1 MKTLETICFSII
13 FATPVLA
20 QEPLAAIDW
29 LKDPA
34 PISVARPLEEA
45 LKPPAADDVEGA
57 VVPDVEVM
65 PLDGAQ
71 PDAAGLLPGS
81 TTGLPPNLWA
91 GSSTDTLVSQF
102 SRLPPDPLPAI
113 QALYY
118 TLLLAEAEAPADA
131 GRDARFLRARLAAL
145 RKMGAVDPALALVQQ
160 AGSYDANL
168 FDQWFDLSL
177 LTGTEEEACAALSRE
192 PELSERYDAR
202 IYCGARAGDWQTA
215 ALTYE
220 TATAVGVLDTA
231 SARLLAQ
238 YLDPETI
245 GAEVS
250 LAPSTQMTPLLYR
263 LYEAA
268 GTPLPTRNLAREYA
282 VADLRGLTGLKA
294 EIEAAERL
302 TRTGALPANRLLGL
316 YTDQRP
322 AASGGVWD
330 RVAGVQNLEQAIADT
345 DPQAVARHLP
355 GLWRDMKREG
365 LAVAFATLF
374 AQSLSTL
381 ELDGRARDAAFEVAL
396 LSQDYETLAPKL
408 AGSDA
413 RAQFLLGV
421 ARGAPDATLAS
432 ETPQVAIAEAFA
444 ATAAHTD
451 HADML
456 EAGRLGQAI
465 LTAALQLDTAG
476 PNQASDIV
484 AGLATLR
491 SVGLEDTA
499 RQAALQI
506 LLLKADT

>member
-1 MKTLETICFSII
+1 MKTLETVVFSII
-13 FATPVLA
+13 LAAPAMA
-20 QEPLAAIDW
+20 QEPLTAIDW

-45 LKPPAADDVEGA
+45 LNPPVADDVEGA
-57 VVPDVEVM
+57 VVPDVDVM

-71 PDAAGLLPGS
+71 PDGAGLLPGS

-91 GSSTDTLVSQF
+91 GSGTDTLVSMF
-102 SRLPPDPLPAI
+102 SRLPSDPLPAI

-131 GRDARFLRARLAAL
+131 GPEARFLRARLMAL

-160 AGSYDANL
+160 AGPYDASL
-168 FDQWFDLSL
+168 FDQWFDLAL
-177 LTGTEEEACAALSRE
+177 LSGTEEEACAALSQD
-192 PELSERYDAR
+192 PDLSERYDAR
-202 IYCGARAGDWQTA
+202 IYCGARTGAWQTA

-220 TATAVGVLDTA
+220 TATALGVLDAA
-231 SARLLAQ
+231 SVRLLAQ
-238 YLDPETI
+238 FLDPETI
-245 GAEVS
+245 DAEMS
-250 LAPSTQMTPLLYR
+250 LAPSAEMTPLLYR

-268 GTPLPTRNLAREYA
+268 GTPLPTRNLPREFA

-316 YTDQRP
+316 YTDQSP

-330 RVAGVQNLEQAIADT
+330 RVAGVQKLEQAIVDT

-381 ELDGRARDAAFEVAL
+381 DLDGRAREAAFEIAL
-396 LSQDYETLAPKL
+396 LSQDYETLAPDL

-413 RAQFLLGV
+413 RSRFLVGV
-421 ARGAPDATLAS
+421 AQGAPDAALAS
-432 ETPQVAIAEAFA
+432 ETPQIAIAEAFA
-444 ATAAHTD
+444 ATEAHPD

-456 EAGRLGQAI
+456 KAGRLGQAI

-484 AGLATLR
+484 AGLSTLR
-491 SVGLEDTA
+491 AVGLEDTA